1 MPSAEE
7 IVRQQCAASL
17 KLVEAAAATCRSG
30 LGPVRARPTLYDWSR
45 ERCTGASD
53 CDAATHIHGCYA
65 DRPCEHADE
74 CDPHGIPR
82 PMRVVPS

>member
-30 LGPVRARPTLYDWSR
+30 LGPVCARPYNWALDADIA
-45 ERCTGASD
+45 GDD
-53 CDAATHIHGCYA
+53 CPPFGIL
-65 DRPCEHADE
+65 RPL
-74 CDPHGIPR
+74 
-82 PMRVVPS
+82 RVVPS